1 MTKFLS
7 INLAFYFLLC
17 TTCTFAEGTKQ
28 IMPTSG
34 SSGELQVM
42 PNFSNFA
49 MFGGPED
56 QRLNIKIK
64 TIGEKICY
72 GFGDRRDMN
81 GALIG
86 DVEYQIKDPN
96 GNIVVGPTLLPTTG
110 AGYISTWDQAN
121 IGPTTLAGN
130 TGGYTPLTYSPTMT
144 GDYYIEF
151 NFDYTSFG
159 SPDRCRFKYFDITV
173 GTSTNQEIDGRVWSK
188 GWQFTAGGPNGEF
201 TGSLF
206 VFADDGI
213 VTKINFNGIKPY
225 VFTVYCNINGVTNT
239 GVWADDRM
247 SSTNQ
252 NVNINKQYKIFL
264 NDPDITQYPTGA
276 FGVITGPVTTFC
288 PCDGVLQIN
297 VPVNKAGK
305 VDIFFDINPLPGT
318 QAEDLSLAANVVVGN
333 NTLTWNGL
341 NGLGV
346 QVPSG
351 AQFNITVTYING
363 LTNLPMK
370 DPDTNPYGF
379 IVDLIRPTGPKPALF
394 WDDSNVGG
402 SVNLTGCT
410 TASGCHP
417 FTNTVGNNNMINT
430 WWYASSTTGDP
441 VNVEYRKSYSGTTNQ
456 SICTG
461 DSILFT
467 GIWRH
472 EAGLYYDSLFNQQNC
487 DSVNIVNLSLK
498 PVPLVDLG
506 PDTTTC
512 NGEPVTFSAPSGAGY
527 TYLWSNGVTN
537 QNITVNTNGTYS
549 CTVTNPQGCPKTD
562 SVNYIT
568 YPIPTAIPIK
578 HN

>member
-1 MTKFLS
+1 MTKNLS
-7 INLAFYFLLC
+7 IKLAFIFLLHAVWS
-17 TTCTFAEGTKQ
+17 FAEGTKQ

-42 PNFSNFA
+42 ENFSQFA
-49 MFGGPED
+49 RFGSPED

-64 TIGEKICY
+64 TVGEKICY
-72 GFGDRRDMN
+72 GFGDRRENN
-81 GALIG
+81 GTILT

-96 GNIVVGPTLLPTTG
+96 GNVVVGPAVLPTSG
-110 AGYISTWDQAN
+110 GGYISTWDQAN

-130 TGGYTPLTYSPTMT
+130 TGGYTPLTYTPTMT

-151 NFDYTSFG
+151 NYTG
-159 SPDRCRFKYFDITV
+159 NDRCRFKYFDITV
-173 GTSTNQEIDGRVWSK
+173 GSSTNQEIDGRVWSK
-188 GWQFTAGGPNGEF
+188 GWQFTAINSTGEF
-201 TGSLF
+201 TGSMYIY
-206 VFADDGI
+206 ADDGI

-239 GVWADDRM
+239 GVWAVDRM
-247 SSTNQ
+247 SNE
-252 NVNINKQYKIFL
+252 NPDIPVNKQYKIFL

-276 FGVITGPVTTFC
+276 FGIITGPVTTFC
-288 PCDGVLQIN
+288 PCDGLLQIN
-297 VPVNKAGK
+297 VPVNKAGL
-305 VDIFFDINPLPGT
+305 VDIFFNINPLPGT
-318 QAEDLSLAANVVVGN
+318 QAEDLSMTADVVVGN

-341 NGLGV
+341 NGLGA
-346 QVPSG
+346 QVASG
-351 AQFNITVTYING
+351 TQFNLTVTYING
-363 LTNLPMK
+363 LTNLPMR

-394 WDDSNVGG
+394 WDDSDVGG
-402 SVNLTGCT
+402 TVNLTGCT
-410 TASGCHP
+410 VTSGCHS
-417 FTNTVGNNNMINT
+417 FSNWVGNDNMINT

-472 EAGLYYDSLFNQQNC
+472 DAGLYYDSLFNQQGC

-498 PVPLVDLG
+498 PVPTVNLG

-512 NGEPVTFSAPSGAGY
+512 NGEPVTFSAPAGTGY

-578 HN
+578 HD